1 MLKIRQ
7 KAHGIN
13 HEQVSERDYDVIIR
27 CIASQPKPEELA
39 SETGEDNFSY
49 RELSQLSEATD
60 DVYAESVHEAA
71 GADLKDYNR
80 LVQNTQKKMTILSQ
94 TSEKTKAAQAE
105 SDEKS
110 DEFLR
115 NFFIKFGMR
124 KTLESFQQEWYEL
137 KAKNELDTS

>member
-1 MLKIRQ
+1 MLRIRQ

-13 HEQVSERDYDVIIR
+13 REQVSGRDCDLIRR

-80 LVQNTQKKMTILSQ
+80 LVQNT
-94 TSEKTKAAQAE
+94 
-105 SDEKS
+105 
-110 DEFLR
+110 
-115 NFFIKFGMR
+115 
-124 KTLESFQQEWYEL
+124 
-137 KAKNELDTS
+137 